1 MIEVNKIVGT
11 EKLNIP
17 SIVNN
22 PFDTNSITSVC
33 LQSRKS
39 LFSDKWI
46 HTGTVDFENGRT
58 KGEQRFEG
66 KDIDDV
72 LTQIREF
79 VQELVDKK

>member
-1 MIEVNKIVGT
+1 MIEVNKIVGN

-22 PFDTNSITSVC
+22 PFNANSITSVM
-33 LQSRKS
+33 LHSRKS

-46 HTGTVDFENGRT
+46 HSGNVDFENGRT
-58 KGEQRFEG
+58 KGEQKFEG

-72 LTQIREF
+72 LIQIREF
-79 VQELVDKK
+79 IKELVDTK